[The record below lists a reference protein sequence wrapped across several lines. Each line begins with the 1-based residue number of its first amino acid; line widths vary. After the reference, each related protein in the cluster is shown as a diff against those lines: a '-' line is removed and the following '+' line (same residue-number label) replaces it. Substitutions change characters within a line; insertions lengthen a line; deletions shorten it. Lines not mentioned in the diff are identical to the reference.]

1 MLPMTTTLWILLA
14 IGVLVIL
21 ALATYAAM
29 LWWRVY
35 EREQKQ
41 RKEIDTHNAN
51 LYESI
56 KLIAM
61 AMQQEQC
68 ELSEGCIRL
77 TVLLDHLVMP
87 EKADFP
93 RRYPAIHDMHE
104 RIKHMPTHDARKAFP
119 AQIIEEMDDE
129 REGYEV
135 EMAGD
140 IQADISQLLDWVRER
155 QG

>member
-1 MLPMTTTLWILLA
+1 MTTTLWILL
-14 IGVLVIL
+14 GLGLLVIL
-21 ALATYAAM
+21 ALAAYAAF
-29 LWWRVY
+29 LWWQVY
-35 EREQKQ
+35 DRH
-41 RKEIDTHNAN
+41 RKRRREIDAHNDN

-56 KLIAM
+56 KLISM

-119 AQIIEEMDDE
+119 PQIIEDMDSE

-135 EMAGD
+135 EMAED
-140 IQADISQLLDWVRER
+140 IQADVSQLLDWVRER